1 MNIMISP
8 TKISV
13 CLPSFNSQNYLTKT
27 LESLAR
33 QDFSGFEVIVVDCS
47 EGDAVRDICAD
58 FNFVSFR
65 HEERRFNPG
74 IGRNIGA
81 KMAAGELLIF
91 IDTDVSLA
99 ANALSNAW
107 DFYHKG
113 HRVFGGA
120 LELNGQSRFQAA
132 SYLEYLFFNHE
143 SQISRPVCVR
153 SNLSS
158 ALMCLERE
166 IFLSNNGFKDIPRM
180 QDTELTERLI
190 RTGTTLFFTPDVV
203 GYQIQDSPMQKV
215 LRKIYINGRNI
226 FFIRYA
232 GASFTLRS
240 FMVVSLPIISILKIS
255 RIIIR
260 HLYYQNQKNKLITI
274 VLSPLLALAG
284 VFWMVGFYRSIIIGG
299 GIDAH
304 RD

>member
-1 MNIMISP
+1 MISP

-13 CLPSFNSQNYLTKT
+13 CLPSFNSQNYLRKT

-65 HEERRFNPG
+65 HEESRFNPG

-81 KMAAGELLIF
+81 NIAAGELLIF
-91 IDTDVSLA
+91 VDADVTLA
-99 ANALSNAW
+99 ADALSNAW
-107 DFYHKG
+107 DFYQKG

-120 LELNGQSRFQAA
+120 LELNGQSRFQVS

-166 IFLSNNGFKDIPRM
+166 VFLSNNGFKDIPRM

-190 RTGTTLFFTPDVV
+190 RTGSTLFFTPDVI
-203 GYQIQDSPMQKV
+203 GYQIQDSSMQKV

-232 GASFTLRS
+232 GASFARRS
-240 FMVVSLPIISILKIS
+240 FMVASLPIISILKIS

-284 VFWMVGFYRSIIIGG
+284 IFWMVGFYRSLIIGG
-299 GIDAH
+299 GIDAL